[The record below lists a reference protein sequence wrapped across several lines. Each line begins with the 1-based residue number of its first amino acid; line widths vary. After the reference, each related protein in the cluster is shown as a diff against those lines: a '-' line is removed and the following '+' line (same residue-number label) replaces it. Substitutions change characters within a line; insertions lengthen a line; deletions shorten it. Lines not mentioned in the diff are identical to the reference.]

1 METENK
7 NHDSLLQDESKA
19 GFIVQENTT
28 LS

>member
-1 METENK
+1 METENN